1 MLQID
6 LKASKLNPKTMGQL
20 TMHAEKASN
29 PAGLNAYNSL
39 NRANRIKDLAKI
51 VDDNRRVLDRLQC
64 AQSHYSTDK
73 QTADFNKKVKI
84 ATAISQNTN
93 RFQRNTYF
101 LHSVCTQDAMPPPLA
116 NTKSNKRLQSA
127 AYRKPGMLSNSKG
140 GRRMVRR
147 GTSAKELMG

>member
-6 LKASKLNPKTMGQL
+6 LKASQLNPKTMAAKTIHGD
-20 TMHAEKASN
+20 KASN
-29 PAGLNAYNSL
+29 PAALNAYNSL

-73 QTADFNKKVKI
+73 QTSDFNKKLKI
-84 ATAISQNTN
+84 AANISQNTN

-101 LHSVCTQDAMPPPLA
+101 LHSVCT
-116 NTKSNKRLQSA
+116 
-127 AYRKPGMLSNSKG
+127 
-140 GRRMVRR
+140 
-147 GTSAKELMG
+147 